1 MESLQRPQQH
11 PGEGTHGVRDRL
23 RKGLY
28 GCTGRKHHR
37 DWSKTMCGRVGSKSP
52 RSTLGCQ
59 KHTADTAVEQ
69 KVICCLELAH
79 RVLSMHFLRTQRKEM
94 HARGEEEKP
103 QQASHCMSERQDHQ
117 SSHGTACHSTLLQC
131 GASLLV
137 SMRGP
142 FTTRAGRGS
151 CAVRWD
157 DGESWTNTLHIFANI
172 VRKM

>member
-1 MESLQRPQQH
+1 MYPWASIDKSDLHHKSMESLPRPQQH

-23 RKGLY
+23 RKGLQ

-117 SSHGTACHSTLLQC
+117 SSHGTACHSHCCNVVPPACFHARTFYHECWQRILCRQ
-131 GASLLV
+131 V
-137 SMRGP
+137 
-142 FTTRAGRGS
+142 GR
-151 CAVRWD
+151 R
-157 DGESWTNTLHIFANI
+157 
-172 VRKM
+172 